1 MPGRT
6 CALDVPCAPGME
18 ELQNSPQ
25 LDLETEEME
34 REMDDAERLMERGVA
49 MATEE
54 SDAETVSL
62 L

>member
-18 ELQNSPQ
+18 ELHNSPQ

-54 SDAETVSL
+54 SDAETVS
-62 L
+62 